1 MSYETAPATLMLATR
16 CACCSRPLCDAISV
30 ETGVGP
36 ECRRKHG
43 FNDAQGE
50 PDWCAAL
57 VLLDG
62 HVSTADMHAAAMA
75 GEGEYD
81 ARAVANLLVHRIA
94 CRSSARVDGA
104 VLAMTAA
111 IGALGFVTL
120 ANKIVEHG
128 AGKVEVHAVGDRLA
142 VTTPYN
148 QAFVAALKAARVG
161 ARWDGASKVW
171 TVPTDPSARKA
182 LWGAL
187 RSHYAG
193 ALLVSDT
200 GTTTVPHAA

>member
-16 CACCSRPLCDAISV
+16 CACCSRPLCDAVSV
-30 ETGVGP
+30 EAGVGP
-36 ECRRKHG
+36 ECRKRHG
-43 FNDAQGE
+43 FDVAQGE

-81 ARAVANLLVHRIA
+81 ARAVVNLLVHRIA
-94 CRSSARVDGA
+94 CGPARRADGA
-104 VLAMTAA
+104 VMAITAA
-111 IGALGFVTL
+111 IRALGFITL

-128 AGKVEVHAVGDRLA
+128 GGKVEVRAVGDRLA

-161 ARWDGASKVW
+161 ARWDAASKVW

>member
-1 MSYETAPATLMLATR
+1 MSYETAPATILLASR

-43 FNDAQGE
+43 FNGAQGE
-50 PDWCAAL
+50 PDWTAAML
-57 VLLDG
+57 ALDG
-62 HVSTADMHAAAMA
+62 VI
-75 GEGEYD
+75 
-81 ARAVANLLVHRIA
+81 AVAEVNPTMTPRESVNVLVHRVA
-94 CRSSARVDGA
+94 CRSTARVDGA
-104 VLAMTAA
+104 VLAMTDA
-111 IGALGFVTL
+111 IRALGFVSL

-142 VTTPYN
+142 VTTPFN
-148 QAFVAALKAARVG
+148 AAFVAALKTARVG
-161 ARWDGASKVW
+161 ARWDGASKAW
-171 TVPTDPSARKA
+171 TVPADSTARKA

-187 RSHYAG
+187 RGSFAG

-200 GTTTVPHAA
+200 GTTTVPAAA

>member
-1 MSYETAPATLMLATR
+1 MSYETAPATVLLATR

-43 FNDAQGE
+43 FNGAQGE
-50 PDWCAAL
+50 PDWTAAML
-57 VLLDG
+57 ALDG
-62 HVSTADMHAAAMA
+62 VI
-75 GEGEYD
+75 
-81 ARAVANLLVHRIA
+81 AVAEVNPTMTPRESVNVLVHRVA
-94 CRSSARVDGA
+94 CRSTARVDGFVVA
-104 VLAMTAA
+104 LTAA
-111 IGALGFVTL
+111 IKALGFVTL

-187 RSHYAG
+187 RGSFAG
-193 ALLVSDT
+193 ALLVTDA
-200 GTTTVPHAA
+200 GTTTVPAAA

>member
-43 FNDAQGE
+43 FNDAQGAA
-50 PDWCAAL
+50 DWCAAL

-62 HVSTADMHAAAMA
+62 FVSVADMHAAAMA

-81 ARAVANLLVHRIA
+81 ARAVVNLLVHRVA
-94 CRSSARVDGA
+94 CRSTSRVDDSVIA
-104 VLAMTAA
+104 ITAA
-111 IGALGFVTL
+111 IRALGFVTL

-128 AGKVEVHAVGDRLA
+128 AGKVEVHAAGDRLA
-142 VTTPYN
+142 VKTPYN
-148 QAFVAALKAARVG
+148 QAFVSALKAARVG

-171 TVPTDPSARKA
+171 TVPADPSARKA

-187 RSHYAG
+187 RAHYAG
-193 ALLVSDT
+193 ALLVSDS
-200 GTTTVPHAA
+200 GTSTVPTAA